1 MKLYT
6 FFQSGSAYRIRIA
19 LALKNI
25 DYEPVY
31 VVGGRGSTD
40 LKQPEYLKLNPSAVV
55 PTVIDG
61 DAVLTQ
67 TMAIIEYLDET
78 YPDPPL
84 LPRDGVGRARVRAI
98 AQVMVSDTHPL
109 STARVIDYLDGVLSR
124 ENLGSWLR
132 HWNERGFGAAEKML
146 DSDGISGLYCHGDTP
161 TVADIALVSQVF
173 VANKFGVDIST
184 VPNVR
189 RVYNTCMEHPAFSNT
204 APGKQ
209 PDAQFSK

>member
-1 MKLYT
+1 
-6 FFQSGSAYRIRIA
+6 
-19 LALKNI
+19 
-25 DYEPVY
+25 
-31 VVGGRGSTD
+31 

-84 LPRDGVGRARVRAI
+84 LPRDRIGRARVRAI

-109 STARVIDYLDGVLSR
+109 STARVIDYLDGTLSR
-124 ENLGSWLR
+124 EDLDSWLR
-132 HWNERGFGAAEKML
+132 HWNVRGFGAVETML
-146 DSDGISGLYCHGDTP
+146 DCGGISGTYCHGDTP

-173 VANKFGVDIST
+173 VAKKSGVDISS

-189 RVYNTCMEHPAFSNT
+189 RIYNTCMEHPAFSNT
-204 APGKQ
+204 APSKQ